1 MKVPPSRDA
10 VSLQV
15 DDDDFDDDLPPKQP
29 VEEKRSYRP
38 VLLCSLG
45 VALLIFLASAA
56 IHYRPTRPFIVKDPA
71 AAAAISQPSLPRSPL
86 MKKQAS
92 SSTAPRGSKQRP
104 KTKDGKLRIMSEKA
118 LEEKR
123 LNDLKTAEIRAA
135 QEDPNSAWQTM
146 SLRAVP
152 SNAH

>member
-1 MKVPPSRDA
+1 
-10 VSLQV
+10 
-15 DDDDFDDDLPPKQP
+15 
-29 VEEKRSYRP
+29 
-38 VLLCSLG
+38 
-45 VALLIFLASAA
+45 
-56 IHYRPTRPFIVKDPA
+56 
-71 AAAAISQPSLPRSPL
+71 

>member
-1 MKVPPSRDA
+1 
-10 VSLQV
+10 
-15 DDDDFDDDLPPKQP
+15 
-29 VEEKRSYRP
+29 
-38 VLLCSLG
+38 
-45 VALLIFLASAA
+45 
-56 IHYRPTRPFIVKDPA
+56 
-71 AAAAISQPSLPRSPL
+71 
-86 MKKQAS
+86 
-92 SSTAPRGSKQRP
+92 
-104 KTKDGKLRIMSEKA
+104 MSEKA